1 MLLEVELRPTR
12 ARKITCVMQVYLT
25 ETPLCGNFLVV
36 SSGTSFDS
44 LDRVICPCVEQG
56 CEEDES
62 LKSSSP
68 LALSS

>member
-1 MLLEVELRPTR
+1 MLLEVELRPTG

-44 LDRVICPCVEQG
+44 LDRVRAG
-56 CEEDES
+56 D
-62 LKSSSP
+62 
-68 LALSS
+68 LSMRGAGL